1 MITQHITMTNLKIDK
16 SSCKY
21 TAKLLHTKSI
31 FGKVY
36 STNNVLVSGFATASD
51 VKVQVPAV
59 EGACQEVLLNIVPP
73 LAVKTAV
80 VELEV
85 KDTI

>member
-36 STNNVLVSGFATASD
+36 STNNVLVSGFATSSD
-51 VKVQVPAV
+51 VKVAETDGVISDKPICRQT
-59 EGACQEVLLNIVPP
+59 VLK
-73 LAVKTAV
+73 AVK
-80 VELEV
+80 EQY
-85 KDTI
+85 KCFI

>member
-1 MITQHITMTNLKIDK
+1 MITQHLTMTSLKIDK

-51 VKVQVPAV
+51 VKVAETDGVISDKPICRQT
-59 EGACQEVLLNIVPP
+59 VLK
-73 LAVKTAV
+73 AVK
-80 VELEV
+80 EQY
-85 KDTI
+85 KCFI

>member
-36 STNNVLVSGFATASD
+36 STNNVLVSGFATASE
-51 VKVQVPAV
+51 A
-59 EGACQEVLLNIVPP
+59 IS
-73 LAVKTAV
+73 
-80 VELEV
+80 
-85 KDTI
+85 

>member
-1 MITQHITMTNLKIDK
+1 MTSLKIDN

-36 STNNVLVSGFATASD
+36 STNNVLVSGFATTSD
-51 VKVQVPAV
+51 VKVSDTDGVISNKPI
-59 EGACQEVLLNIVPP
+59 CRKEVLK
-73 LAVKTAV
+73 AVKEQYKCFV
-80 VELEV
+80 
-85 KDTI
+85 

>member
-1 MITQHITMTNLKIDK
+1 MITQHLIMTSLKIDK

-51 VKVQVPAV
+51 VKVAETDGVISDKPICRQT
-59 EGACQEVLLNIVPP
+59 VLK
-73 LAVKTAV
+73 AVKEQYKCFV
-80 VELEV
+80 
-85 KDTI
+85 

>member
-51 VKVQVPAV
+51 VKVSDTDGVISDKPICRQT
-59 EGACQEVLLNIVPP
+59 VLK
-73 LAVKTAV
+73 AVK
-80 VELEV
+80 EQY
-85 KDTI
+85 KCFI

>member
-36 STNNVLVSGFATASD
+36 STNNVLVSGFATTSD
-51 VKVQVPAV
+51 VKVAETDGVISDKPICRQT
-59 EGACQEVLLNIVPP
+59 VLK
-73 LAVKTAV
+73 AVK
-80 VELEV
+80 EQY
-85 KDTI
+85 KCFI

>member
-21 TAKLLHTKSI
+21 TAKLLRTKSI

-51 VKVQVPAV
+51 VKVAETDGVVSDKPICRQQV
-59 EGACQEVLLNIVPP
+59 LK
-73 LAVKTAV
+73 AVK
-80 VELEV
+80 EQY
-85 KDTI
+85 KCFI

>member
-51 VKVQVPAV
+51 VKVSDTDGVVSDKPICRQT
-59 EGACQEVLLNIVPP
+59 VLK
-73 LAVKTAV
+73 AVK
-80 VELEV
+80 EQY
-85 KDTI
+85 KCFI